1 MKKFLFPA
9 GMFLIYFAI
18 LFACE
23 FLGFFSPLLWV
34 YFGVVAALLAATPV
48 MAAVARFNKIGMI
61 AMFPIIYLL
70 IMILLGEASQPVVI
84 AGVVLVSILAE
95 VVRRLVGY
103 KKQLSLRLGYAI
115 AAVASG
121 MYILPLW
128 TKTEWY
134 YEAAIEEMFSQ
145 DYADGLMKFATPL
158 GLIAQIA
165 LSFAVGY
172 LGTLIAESLFK
183 NKVKI
188 SE

>member
-1 MKKFLFPA
+1 MKKYLFPA
-9 GMFLIYFAI
+9 GMFLIYFVI

-34 YFGVVAALLAATPV
+34 YFSVVAALLAATPV
-48 MAAVARFNKIGMI
+48 MAAVARFNKIGTI

-70 IMILLGEASQPVVI
+70 IMILLGEVSQPIVI

-95 VVRRLVGY
+95 VIRKLMSY
-103 KKQLSLRLGYAI
+103 KSQLGLRLGYAI

-145 DYADGLMKFATPL
+145 DYADGLIKFATPL

-172 LGTLIAESLFK
+172 LGTLIAEILFK
-183 NKVKI
+183 NKVKV